1 MSMPE
6 AVQAFQQ
13 AESGFGERMQAR
25 GVLFDPALGVEAGLL
40 AALPHLLPSGKRE
53 GVEAVVFKHP
63 ASVRSAAAFLLAKF
77 EHASCDSSGVSCCIR
92 CSAVAM
98 SRWAIEALDS
108 SLVAQPRAVPD
119 AMPMDTAPHDG
130 SMLRLLVQFEEHA
143 TEDTTEPAWTI
154 GAYSEGADGWQFAGW
169 CWSHDHFTEGKGT
182 PVGWLPM
189 LDEQPRAVPD
199 GMVRVLDGL
208 SDALRMHKERRTTYK
223 SLEGSVEDALCSLR
237 AMLATPPPGEPS
249 IEPPLPLD
257 TQRMNKL
264 EELAEGAFVGMCFE
278 IDGGVH
284 MTVEAPSVEAVA
296 YRHRNSIRHALD
308 DALEADRL
316 AVEADRA

>member
-40 AALPHLLPSGKRE
+40 AALPHLLPSGERE

-108 SLVAQPRAVPD
+108 SLVA
-119 AMPMDTAPHDG
+119 
-130 SMLRLLVQFEEHA
+130 
-143 TEDTTEPAWTI
+143 
-154 GAYSEGADGWQFAGW
+154 
-169 CWSHDHFTEGKGT
+169 
-182 PVGWLPM
+182 
-189 LDEQPRAVPD
+189 QPRAVPD